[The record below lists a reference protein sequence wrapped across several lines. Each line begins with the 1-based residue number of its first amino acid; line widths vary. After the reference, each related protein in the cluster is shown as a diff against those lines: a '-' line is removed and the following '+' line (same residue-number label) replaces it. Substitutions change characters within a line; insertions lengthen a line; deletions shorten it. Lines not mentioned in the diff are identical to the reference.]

1 MQQPIMTTQPMPVT
15 SISQSSINSVNSLST
30 APPQH
35 QYNTFKLQAQPQALA
50 YNISTQQRR
59 AATQVNQPTSYAA
72 EQHITHSQPPT
83 PFSHT
88 QSTTPVSTDTPHS
101 NALKASPFPDSPS
114 STTSVRRSTIT
125 AQSGS
130 VSRLDLLG
138 IKGMVDPE
146 NLLPSPEKFSIND
159 PVPFIPSLMPKS
171 LDVRKMKLERE
182 RDISDRILMRVKD
195 LYKSFDGGYDIDLP
209 QSLDTLTESEIDRLV
224 EFKALTLVNKQ
235 KALRGDIVSDFF
247 FFNTVAMNEGNQVH
261 FTRMKRPTLLEV
273 NITEQFDLQQ
283 RSERSRQENQKKREY
298 IESVCKQSRAV
309 HSHII
314 IRNDKRTKF
323 GKGIVSMH
331 SIIEKEEQ
339 KRIERTAK
347 QRLQALKANDEEAYI
362 KLLDQTKD
370 TRITHLLKQT
380 NSFLDSLAQ
389 AVKTQQKATRAIRTD
404 NSTYINSVDE
414 EENDSSDDQNGKVD
428 YYAVA
433 HRIKEVITKQP
444 SILVGGTLKEYQ
456 LKGLQWMVSLYNNK
470 LNGILADEM
479 GLGKTIQSL
488 SLITYLIEVK
498 HIPGPFLVLVPLST
512 LTNWTLEFQRWA
524 PSVKIV
530 VYKGPP
536 NARKSLQHIVK
547 SGDFQVLL
555 TTYEY
560 VIRDKAVLSRIKWEH
575 MIIDEGHRMKN
586 TQSKL
591 SATLTQFYTTK
602 YRLILTG
609 TPLQNNLPE
618 LWALLNF
625 VLPKIFNSVKSFDEW
640 FNTPFENT
648 GGQDKMDLSEE
659 ETLLVIRRL
668 HKVLRPFLL
677 RRLKKDVE
685 KDLPDKVERVIK
697 CKMSALQSSLYQ
709 QVLKYK
715 KLVGGSGSTRGL
727 NNKLMQ
733 LRKVCNHPFV
743 FEEVENLIDPSHSS
757 SDLLWRTAGKF
768 ELLDRIIP
776 KFQKTGHRI
785 LVFFQMT
792 QIMDIMEDFL
802 RYRDVK
808 YLRLDGGTK
817 ADERTELLQKFN
829 APNSPYFAFLLST
842 RAGGLGLNLQTADT
856 VIIYDTDWNPH
867 QDLQAQDRAH
877 RIGQTKEVRI
887 LRLITEGSVEEN
899 ILARAHQKLEIDGKV
914 IQAGKFD
921 NKSTPEEQEAFL
933 RSLLEQ
939 EEKRRS
945 NKKEEDEELDDDE
958 LNEILARTDEER
970 VLFAEIDRERN
981 LTSDYGKGR
990 QFDRLFDEH
999 ELPEEYQE
1007 EYLKQAIEP
1016 EPVVEN
1022 YGRGARERKVTHYDD
1037 GLTEEQWLEA
1047 IENDYDSPEAAF
1059 AREKMT
1065 RQRES
1070 EKIVEVE
1077 DSLSPGEALTPNASV
1092 PVSGVKRKR
1101 GRGVVSESVTPMD
1114 SPAPSRAGTPVS
1126 VIGNSRRKTKGRP
1139 AKVKETLTPF
1149 KRAKLTEHLT
1159 TLFELMEEAIDDEDP
1174 DDPDRKRIEIFLELP
1189 DKKQYP
1195 DYYKKIK
1202 SPIACEIIENRIKT
1216 NQYQSIDEFRADVK
1230 LMFDNAR
1237 KYNVA
1242 GSLVVEDA
1250 NVLEALVEEK
1260 AHEIIAQEELEIKR
1274 EPLDSVAMPD
1284 AKIEEAISEIKNG
1297 GFSGIGSASK
1307 HSDPETDSNATT
1319 ELESSESKPLV
1330 KETRKRKR
1338 AAPLKKKE
1346 ENKEET
1352 KKSGPNLRSSPVTRG
1367 SPATRSTRA
1376 SPATR
1381 AGIATRSSPLTRS
1394 GPATRSSPSITNKS
1408 KANDFKNGTVS
1419 DSSGKS
1425 STRSSPAL
1433 SKLKATK
1440 VTKSKGN
1447 GHASRTNSMD
1457 KNKEEDDMAFEV
1469 TSDEENHTPAKTRAK
1484 DQTKNKDDG
1493 KAKSRTRVKDDDKS
1507 KDKVKPKDGR
1517 LKGDTKIKANN
1528 KLKSKEGGKAD
1539 MNFIGKSSITDD
1551 DDVDDDND
1559 DEEENEEKAPTK
1571 KRKRTM
1577 TNSDNNKAKTPEASK
1592 PITKKK
1598 RTVKRKGKEHPALAQ
1613 AEQGMVDPKDAQ
1625 SKLAPEFKTTL
1636 AATTTASLESSKLDS
1651 EFLESGTDEDL

>member
-1 MQQPIMTTQPMPVT
+1 MQQSIMTTESMPINTIPQQSVT
-15 SISQSSINSVNSLST
+15 SVNGKNGII
-30 APPQH
+30 QH
-35 QYNTFKLQAQPQALA
+35 QYNAFRPQGLSQSLA
-50 YNISTQQRR
+50 GNTLPQTPRAVTQI
-59 AATQVNQPTSYAA
+59 NQPSGYATD
-72 EQHITHSQPPT
+72 QNSSVSQPLT
-83 PFSHT
+83 PNSH
-88 QSTTPVSTDTPHS
+88 PHS
-101 NALKASPFPDSPS
+101 NTPILTDASNTNALNASPFSDSPS
-114 STTSVRRSTIT
+114 SIVSSRRNTISAESVP
-125 AQSGS
+125 QSQLS
-130 VSRLDLLG
+130 LFG
-138 IKGMVDPE
+138 IKGMIDPHDF
-146 NLLPSPEKFSIND
+146 LPKADKFSIHD
-159 PVPFIPSLMPKS
+159 PVTFIPSLMPTA
-171 LDVRKMKLERE
+171 LDVKKMKDERE
-182 RDISDRILMRVKD
+182 RYIASKVLSRVEELSKHF
-195 LYKSFDGGYDIDLP
+195 YSEKPEIP
-209 QSLDTLTESEIDRLV
+209 QSVDILSESEIDRLV
-224 EFKALTLVNKQ
+224 ELKALTLINKQ
-235 KALRGDIVSDFF
+235 KALRGDIASDFF
-247 FFNTVAMNEGNQVH
+247 FFNTVAMNESNQVH
-261 FTRMKRPTLLEV
+261 FTRMKKPTLLEASF
-273 NITEQFDLQQ
+273 TEQFDLQQ
-283 RSERSRQENQKKREY
+283 RAERSKRENKKKQEY
-298 IESVCKQSRAV
+298 IESVCKQSRVV
-309 HSHII
+309 HSNII
-314 IRNDKRTKF
+314 IRNDKKNKF
-323 GKGIVSMH
+323 GKSIVSMH
-331 SIIEKEEQ
+331 AIIEKEEQ
-339 KRIERTAK
+339 KRLERTAK

-389 AVKTQQKATRAIRTD
+389 AVKTQQKATQSIKTD
-404 NSTYINSVDE
+404 NSSYTKSLSQNEDE
-414 EENDSSDDQNGKVD
+414 DSDDDQNEKVD

-433 HRIKEVITKQP
+433 HRVKEVITKQP

-456 LKGLQWMVSLYNNK
+456 LKGLQWMISLYNNK

-498 HIPGPFLVLVPLST
+498 HIPGPFMVLVPLST

-524 PSVKIV
+524 PSVKTI

-536 NARKSLQHIVK
+536 NVRKSLQHLVK

-648 GGQDKMDLSEE
+648 GGQDKMEMSEE

-685 KDLPDKVERVIK
+685 KDLPDKVEKVIK

-709 QVLKYK
+709 QILKYK
-715 KLVGGSGSTRGL
+715 KLVGGSGSTKGL

-757 SDLLWRTAGKF
+757 NDLLWRTAGKF

-802 RYRDVK
+802 RFRNIQ

-970 VLFAEIDRERN
+970 VLFAELDRQRN
-981 LTSDYGKGR
+981 LTCDYGKGR
-990 QFDRLFDEH
+990 QFDRLFGDS
-999 ELPEEYQE
+999 ELPEEYHEQ
-1007 EYLKQAIEP
+1007 YLKRAVEP

-1047 IENDYDSPEAAF
+1047 IENDYDSPEAVF
-1059 AREKMT
+1059 AREKMS
-1065 RQRES
+1065 RRHDA
-1070 EKIVEVE
+1070 EKVVDVDDFPSSVEY
-1077 DSLSPGEALTPNASV
+1077 SNTTSSI
-1092 PVSGVKRKR
+1092 SGVKRKR
-1101 GRGVVSESVTPMD
+1101 SRRDTSESATPKG
-1114 SPAPSRAGTPVS
+1114 SPVSSRVNTPVP
-1126 VIGNSRRKTKGRP
+1126 NSLPVNVRRKIKGRKP
-1139 AKVKETLTPF
+1139 KIKETLTPAER
-1149 KRAKLTEHLT
+1149 KKLTKYLNI
-1159 TLFELMEEAIDDEDP
+1159 LIELMEEAVDNEDP

-1202 SPIACEIIENRIKT
+1202 SPIACEIIENRVKT
-1216 NQYQSIDEFRADVK
+1216 NYYQSVDEFCTDVK

-1250 NVLEALVEEK
+1250 NFLEALVEEK
-1260 AHEIIAQEELEIKR
+1260 AAEIISIAAAEVKVEPVDLETKISKAHTNVEEIDSKSTMAKVINLQPTHEI
-1274 EPLDSVAMPD
+1274 D
-1284 AKIEEAISEIKNG
+1284 
-1297 GFSGIGSASK
+1297 
-1307 HSDPETDSNATT
+1307 
-1319 ELESSESKPLV
+1319 ELESSTECVHDDVKPFV
-1330 KETRKRKR
+1330 KDGRKRKR
-1338 AAPLKKKE
+1338 TIHST
-1346 ENKEET
+1346 NKEEGS
-1352 KKSGPNLRSSPVTRG
+1352 KKIS
-1367 SPATRSTRA
+1367 
-1376 SPATR
+1376 
-1381 AGIATRSSPLTRS
+1381 
-1394 GPATRSSPSITNKS
+1394 
-1408 KANDFKNGTVS
+1408 
-1419 DSSGKS
+1419 S
-1425 STRSSPAL
+1425 STRSSPAIRVSPVTRSTRSSPAARVSPITRSGINTQPSPGVL
-1433 SKLKATK
+1433 SEKDKDDDTDICDLKTSTFSSVSSK
-1440 VTKSKGN
+1440 VKSLPVKGGKPRSN
-1447 GHASRTNSMD
+1447 GRASRTTSVD
-1457 KNKEEDDMAFEV
+1457 KVKENENTLTATVRTEEKG
-1469 TSDEENHTPAKTRAK
+1469 TSTKPRGKEKPKT
-1484 DQTKNKDDG
+1484 KDDN
-1493 KAKSRTRVKDDDKS
+1493 KINSRFRTKGDEKS
-1507 KDKVKPKDGR
+1507 KDKINSKKGNTNDDKKTKLKYNKTKSKKNDNINSTKDSDDKFKFGAGSIENGLTKDEDNETEPPKKKKKKTIAREEVSEDEYNDVKPP
-1517 LKGDTKIKANN
+1517 L
-1528 KLKSKEGGKAD
+1528 
-1539 MNFIGKSSITDD
+1539 
-1551 DDVDDDND
+1551 
-1559 DEEENEEKAPTK
+1559 
-1571 KRKRTM
+1571 
-1577 TNSDNNKAKTPEASK
+1577 
-1592 PITKKK
+1592 KKK
-1598 RTVKRKGKEHPALAQ
+1598 RVTKRKVKEQ
-1613 AEQGMVDPKDAQ
+1613 SAQ
-1625 SKLAPEFKTTL
+1625 SKQQQHKQQLEQQTQLKIDQHK
-1636 AATTTASLESSKLDS
+1636 AAVESD
-1651 EFLESGTDEDL
+1651 TDEDI

>member
-1 MQQPIMTTQPMPVT
+1 MTTQSMPVT
-15 SISQSSINSVNSLST
+15 SISQPSISSVNNQSP
-30 APPQH
+30 APQH
-35 QYNTFKLQAQPQALA
+35 QYNTFKPQAQPQTLE
-50 YNISTQQRR
+50 YNNSSQAKR
-59 AATQVNQPTSYAA
+59 ANTQVGQLTTYAA

-83 PFSHT
+83 PISHP
-88 QSTTPVSTDTPHS
+88 QSSTPGSIDTTHS
-101 NALKASPFPDSPS
+101 NALNASPFPDSPS

-125 AQSGS
+125 TQSVS
-130 VSRLDLLG
+130 MSRLDLLG
-138 IKGMVDPE
+138 IKGMIDPQ
-146 NLLPSPEKFSIND
+146 NLLPSTEKFSIHD
-159 PVPFIPSLMPKS
+159 PVPFIPSLMPKA
-171 LDVRKMKLERE
+171 LDVKKMKAERE

-195 LYKSFDGGYDIDLP
+195 LYTSFDGSHDIDLP
-209 QSLDTLTESEIDRLV
+209 QSLDTLNESEIDRLV
-224 EFKALTLVNKQ
+224 EFKALTLINKQ

-247 FFNTVAMNEGNQVH
+247 FFNTVAMNESNQVH
-261 FTRMKRPTLLEV
+261 FTRMKRPTLLEA

-283 RSERSRQENQKKREY
+283 RSERSKRENQKRQQF

-339 KRIERTAK
+339 KRMERTAK

-389 AVKTQQKATRAIRTD
+389 AVKTQQKATQSIKTD
-404 NSTYINSVDE
+404 NSAYVKSVDD
-414 EENDSSDDQNGKVD
+414 EENDNSDDQNEKVD

-498 HIPGPFLVLVPLST
+498 RIPGPFLVLVPLST

-524 PSVKIV
+524 PSVKTV

-536 NARKSLQHIVK
+536 NVRKPLQHIVK

-591 SATLTQFYTTK
+591 SATLTQFYVTK

-715 KLVGGSGSTRGL
+715 KLVGGSGSTKGL

-785 LVFFQMT
+785 LIFFQMT

-802 RYRDVK
+802 RFRDIR
-808 YLRLDGGTK
+808 YLRLDGSTK

-933 RSLLEQ
+933 RLLLEQ

-970 VLFAEIDRERN
+970 VIFAEIDRKRN
-981 LTSDYGKGR
+981 LTCDYGKGR
-990 QFDRLFDEH
+990 QFDRLFGEH

-1022 YGRGARERKVTHYDD
+1022 YGRGARERKITHYDD

-1047 IENDYDSPEAAF
+1047 IENDYDSPEAVF
-1059 AREKMT
+1059 ARERMG
-1065 RQRES
+1065 RRRDS
-1070 EKIVEVE
+1070 EELGEVK
-1077 DSLSPGEALTPNASV
+1077 DLLSPAEALTPNASA

-1101 GRGVVSESVTPMD
+1101 GRRGVSESGTPMD
-1114 SPAPSRAGTPVS
+1114 SPAPSRVGTPVS
-1126 VIGNSRRKTKGRP
+1126 VSANSRRKVKGRTS
-1139 AKVKETLTPF
+1139 KVKETLTPL
-1149 KRAKLTEHLT
+1149 KRAKLTENLN

-1174 DDPDRKRIEIFLELP
+1174 EDPDRKRVEIFLELP

-1250 NVLEALVEEK
+1250 NVLETLVEEK
-1260 AHEIIAQEELEIKR
+1260 VLEIIAQEAAEIKH
-1274 EPLDSVAMPD
+1274 EPTDSATIFD
-1284 AKIEEAISEIKNG
+1284 AKIEETISETKN
-1297 GFSGIGSASK
+1297 SGVNEIGSASK
-1307 HSDPETDSNATT
+1307 LAEPETESSATT
-1319 ELESSESKPLV
+1319 EFESSEIKLPV

-1338 AAPLKKKE
+1338 ATPLKKKE
-1346 ENKEET
+1346 EDNEET
-1352 KKSGPNLRSSPVTRG
+1352 KKIDPNSRSSPATRG
-1367 SPATRSTRA
+1367 SSATRSTRA
-1376 SPATR
+1376 SPAN
-1381 AGIATRSSPLTRS
+1381 RSSPLTRS
-1394 GPATRSSPSITNKS
+1394 GLATRSSPSVMDKS
-1408 KANDFKNGTVS
+1408 KASDLKNGTVTGNNDKPS
-1419 DSSGKS
+1419 V
-1425 STRSSPAL
+1425 RSSPAL
-1433 SKLKATK
+1433 TKLKATK

-1447 GHASRTNSMD
+1447 GHTSRINSVEQ
-1457 KNKEEDDMAFEV
+1457 NKEEEDMITTVA
-1469 TSDEENHTPAKTRAK
+1469 SNEEKQTPAKTRGK
-1484 DQTKNKDDG
+1484 DKNKTKDDS
-1493 KAKSRTRVKDDDKS
+1493 KIKSRSRAKDDDKS
-1507 KDKVKPKDGR
+1507 KDKVKLKDG
-1517 LKGDTKIKANN
+1517 
-1528 KLKSKEGGKAD
+1528 KLKDNDKNKAHSKLRSREDGKVEMSLIEKA
-1539 MNFIGKSSITDD
+1539 FVTDYD
-1551 DDVDDDND
+1551 NDNDND
-1559 DEEENEEKAPTK
+1559 DEEKVPAR

-1577 TNSDNNKAKTPEASK
+1577 TSSDNNNKVKTPEASK
-1592 PITKKK
+1592 SAIKKK
-1598 RTVKRKGKEHPALAQ
+1598 RTVTTKRKGKAQPALTQ
-1613 AEQGMVDPKDAQ
+1613 AEQQQGMLDSKDVQ
-1625 SKLAPEFKTTL
+1625 TEQTL
-1636 AATTTASLESSKLDS
+1636 ELKNTSTTASPLESNKLDS
-1651 EFLESGTDEDL
+1651 EPLEFGTHADI